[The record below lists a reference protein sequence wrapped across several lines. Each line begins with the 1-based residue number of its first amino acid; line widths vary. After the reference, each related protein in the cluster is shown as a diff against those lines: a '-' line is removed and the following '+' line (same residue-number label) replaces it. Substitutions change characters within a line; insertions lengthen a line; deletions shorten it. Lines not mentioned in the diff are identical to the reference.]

1 MVLPFSTHVVPLKQ
15 NADNNKQIADKFRL
29 TMTVTSTVTNYNT
42 SLTLLIIL
50 VFSEELQRIKMMSVS
65 KPY

>member
-15 NADNNKQIADKFRL
+15 NADNNKQTADKFRL